1 MKGALANRDLRI
13 YLAANLLSLVGS
25 GALWLAL
32 GIWAKSIT
40 GSSAAAGMVIF
51 AVLAP
56 PVLLAPAAG
65 MLVDRVRRR
74 PLLIAVNVVTAAVV
88 LLLLLVGDDGPLW
101 LLYAVAAGYGASYAV
116 LRSAQSALLR
126 TLVTDDTELGAANAA
141 LQTIASV
148 SRLLAPVAGAG
159 LYAAVGPHSV
169 VLLDA
174 ATFLAAVAGLVLLR
188 VVEPPP
194 VPATGSWRAEV
205 GAGIV
210 HLRRTVVLR
219 QIVGAVSFAMLVV
232 GFIEVLMFAV
242 ADAGLGRSPAFV
254 GVLDLAFGIGSVA
267 GGLLTA
273 RLLRRIGPGR
283 SVTTGLAVVAT
294 GALLLV
300 TSLVPVALV
309 GMVVLGLGVP
319 PIVAGMAT
327 TLQRLTP
334 PHLQGRTFS
343 AVDVLITT
351 PQSLSIALGAILIA
365 TVDHRVLL
373 VAMTVGLLLAAI
385 YLGTRP
391 EQKLPGEPAPDAVP
405 AAASPP
411 RSPRTRSPRRR
422 RHRTPSRRPV
432 RRGSPSRPAPS
443 ADGERPGPGGAG
455 PGRLGD

>member
-1 MKGALANRDLRI
+1 MKGVLANRNLRV
-13 YLAANLLSLVGS
+13 YLTADLLSLVGS

-32 GIWAKSIT
+32 GIWAKSLT

-74 PLLIAVNVVTAAVV
+74 PLLVTVNLATAAVV

-126 TLVTDDTELGAANAA
+126 TIVTDDAELGAANAA
-141 LQTIASV
+141 LQTISAL
-148 SRLLAPVAGAG
+148 SRLLAPIAGAG
-159 LYAAVGPHSV
+159 LYAVVGPHSV

-174 ATFLAAVAGLVLLR
+174 ATFLAAVVGLLMLR
-188 VVEPPP
+188 VSEPAPT
-194 VPATGSWRAEV
+194 PAEGSWRTEV

-242 ADAGLGRSPAFV
+242 ADAGLGRTPAFV
-254 GVLDLAFGIGSVA
+254 GVLDLAFGVGSVA

-273 RLLRRIGPGR
+273 RLLRRLGPGR
-283 SVTTGLAVVAT
+283 AVTTGLAVVAI

-327 TLQRLTP
+327 TLQLLTP
-334 PHLQGRTFS
+334 LHLQGRTYS
-343 AVDVLITT
+343 AVDVLVTT
-351 PQSLSIALGAILIA
+351 PQSLSIALGAALIA

-373 VAMTVGLLLAAI
+373 VAMTAGLLLAAL
-385 YLGTRP
+385 YLGTRR
-391 EQKLPGEPAPDAVP
+391 EQRLPAEPAPTTEPVP
-405 AAASPP
+405 AA
-411 RSPRTRSPRRR
+411 TE
-422 RHRTPSRRPV
+422 
-432 RRGSPSRPAPS
+432 PA
-443 ADGERPGPGGAG
+443 AATA
-455 PGRLGD
+455 

>member
-1 MKGALANRDLRI
+1 MKGVLANRDLRI
-13 YLAANLLSLVGS
+13 YVVANLLSLIGS

-32 GIWAKSIT
+32 GIWAKSLT

-74 PLLIAVNVVTAAVV
+74 PLLIVVNLATAATV
-88 LLLLLVGDDGPLW
+88 LVLLLVGASGPVW
-101 LLYAVAAGYGASYAV
+101 LLYAVAAAYGASYAV

-126 TLVTDDTELGAANAA
+126 TMVTDDAELGTANAA
-141 LQTIASV
+141 LQTISAL
-148 SRLLAPVAGAG
+148 SRLLAPIAGAG
-159 LYAAVGPHSV
+159 LYAAIGPHSV

-174 ATFLAAVAGLVLLR
+174 ATFLVAAAGLVMLR
-188 VVEPPP
+188 MVEPAPK
-194 VPATGSWRAEV
+194 PAEGSWRAEV

-232 GFIEVLMFAV
+232 GFSEVLMFAV

-254 GVLDLAFGIGSVA
+254 GVLDLAFGVGSVA

-283 SVTTGLAVVAT
+283 SVTTGLAMLAT

-319 PIVAGMAT
+319 PVVAGMAT

-343 AVDVLITT
+343 AVDVLIST
-351 PQSLSIALGAILIA
+351 PQSLSIALGAVLIA

-373 VAMTVGLLLAAI
+373 LAMTVGLLLAAL
-385 YLGTRP
+385 YLGTRR
-391 EQKLPGEPAPDAVP
+391 EQRLVRDAAPAPAAGTALAAGPAPAAAFGPGAEPAPDR
-405 AAASPP
+405 AAA
-411 RSPRTRSPRRR
+411 
-422 RHRTPSRRPV
+422 RPE
-432 RRGSPSRPAPS
+432 PA
-443 ADGERPGPGGAG
+443 EV
-455 PGRLGD
+455 